1 MATAQLSASHS
12 TTPAPQHTLKVLST
26 MALRNALKELIPG
39 FTQTSGIHIDIDFGA
54 TAHLTER
61 IRAGSR
67 ADLLL
72 AVAGS
77 VDALIEESILEAG
90 TRLDLVSSDVAMAVA
105 SNAPVPD
112 ISTQD
117 TFVATLKAARSIA
130 FSKQGAS
137 GMYFASLIKRLGLDE
152 EVRAKAI
159 VLAEGLTGELVA
171 KGEVEIAVQQMSEL
185 MQVSGINI
193 FGKLPPAVQESTIF
207 SAGVFKQ
214 SVQLPAIQTFLAFLQ
229 TPAAQRAF
237 QQQGLDPV

>member
-1 MATAQLSASHS
+1 MATPAAQRPLE
-12 TTPAPQHTLKVLST
+12 VLST
-26 MALRNALKELIPG
+26 MALRNALKELIPI
-39 FTQTSGIHIDIDFGA
+39 FTQTSGIHINIDFGA

-61 IRAGSR
+61 IRAGTR
-67 ADLLL
+67 GDLLL

-77 VDALIEESILEAG
+77 VDALIDENILEAG

-105 SNAPVPD
+105 INAPVPD

-185 MQVSGINI
+185 MQVSDINI

-214 SVQLPAIQTFLAFLQ
+214 SVQRPAIQTFLAFLQ
-229 TPAAQRAF
+229 TPTAQRAF